1 MPKIKV
7 GFYMA
12 GNNVELNAI
21 TEELNLQPT
30 KTRKKNEW
38 PQASISAGLARDIWE
53 LETEKEECKA
63 VSIQMNRL
71 QGVLFSKLDTIKKLK
86 EKYSLETSVT
96 IVIEMEKGNGPEI
109 VLLKENTEFLSL
121 IGAEVGFDLYID

>member
-38 PQASISAGLARDIWE
+38 PQASISACLARY
-53 LETEKEECKA
+53 LC
-63 VSIQMNRL
+63 
-71 QGVLFSKLDTIKKLK
+71 
-86 EKYSLETSVT
+86 
-96 IVIEMEKGNGPEI
+96 
-109 VLLKENTEFLSL
+109 
-121 IGAEVGFDLYID
+121 